1 MHRSRLSVLV
11 IFAAVAAC
19 STRDDTKGTDDLSQD
34 PTLVARLETG
44 KQSGASKQAV
54 QPLPNACTTV
64 AIAAQPSDSN
74 RAQAEELTRR
84 AYDAE
89 MQGNVQQ
96 ARALLVR
103 ASAFDATN
111 KSAAYHLGL
120 TSETLGDRAAAVTAY
135 CRYLALAPTSNE
147 AAEARQRV
155 AKLSQAAATTT
166 TRVAAGSVSERAANG
181 KRVATATT
189 RRVTS
194 ARVRPSRA
202 TREPVVVSR
211 EAEPEAA
218 TIVTAD
224 SAAAAVEGEVV
235 AASRPVPPAEQPP
248 TEQPTARRGPN
259 RAQSAGIGAAVGGII
274 GAATGRSVKSA
285 IIGAAAGGIFGTA
298 VGSLPIRGINGRI

>member
-155 AKLSQAAATTT
+155 AKLSQATT

-218 TIVTAD
+218 TIVIAD

-248 TEQPTARRGPN
+248 TEQPTVRRGPN